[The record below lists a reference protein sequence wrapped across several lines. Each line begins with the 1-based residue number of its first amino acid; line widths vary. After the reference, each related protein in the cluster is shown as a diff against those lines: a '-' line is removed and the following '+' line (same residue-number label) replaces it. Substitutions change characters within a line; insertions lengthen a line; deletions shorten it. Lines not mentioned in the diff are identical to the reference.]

1 MTWLSFKSRCYLK
14 TNDNTNPF
22 RKQILGELN
31 VDLTNMGIAAK
42 DAAFHLA
49 TASTAQKNKAL
60 AIIADELEANSE
72 VILAANA
79 KDIELGREAG
89 LTDALLDRLLLNEER
104 LTGIAND
111 VRNVISLNDP
121 VGSEIDSKVL
131 ENGMALSRRRVPL
144 GVVGVIYEARPNV
157 TIDIAALC
165 LKTGNAS
172 ILRGGKETFF
182 SNMELVK
189 VIQSALE
196 KAELPAA
203 SVQYIEKPDRE
214 LVAQLLKLDEYVD
227 MIIPR
232 GGAGLHKMCQENST
246 IPVIIG
252 GFGISHIFIDESAD
266 LERSLNVVENS
277 KVQRPSAC
285 NALDTLLVHKAV
297 AEEFLP
303 KLVERLNGKVA
314 LVSDASAKPLVA
326 NAADVRDA
334 QEGDFDTEWLS
345 YTLGVKVVADVK
357 EAIDHM
363 RVHNASHSDAIM
375 TNSLQNSELFINS
388 VGSAAVYVNAST
400 RFTDGAQ
407 FGLGAEVAVSTQKLH
422 ARGPM
427 GLEELTS
434 YKWVGK
440 ADYLIRS

>member
-1 MTWLSFKSRCYLK
+1 M
-14 TNDNTNPF
+14 
-22 RKQILGELN
+22 
-31 VDLTNMGIAAK
+31 DLTNMGKAAK
-42 DAAFHLA
+42 DAAFELA
-49 TASTAQKNKAL
+49 TASTAQKNQAL
-60 AIIADELEANSE
+60 AIIADELEANSAA
-72 VILAANA
+72 ILAANA

-89 LTDALLDRLLLNEER
+89 LTDALLDRLQLNEER

-131 ENGMALSRRRVPL
+131 ENGMSLSRRRVPL

-189 VIQSALE
+189 VIQSALA
-196 KAELPAA
+196 KANLPAA

-214 LVAQLLKLDEYVD
+214 LVSQLLKLDDYVD

-232 GGAGLHKMCQENST
+232 GGAGLHKMCKENST

-252 GFGISHIFIDESAD
+252 GFGISHIFVDESAD
-266 LERSLNVVENS
+266 LEKSLNVVENS

-285 NALDTLLVHKAV
+285 NSLDTLLVHEKVAAKFLPMIVERMSDKVTFV
-297 AEEFLP
+297 AEP
-303 KLVERLNGKVA
+303 KAKA
-314 LVSDASAKPLVA
+314 LMAQATQI
-326 NAADVRDA
+326 RDA
-334 QEGDFDTEWLS
+334 AEGDFDTEWLS

-357 EAIDHM
+357 DAIDHM

-375 TNSLQNSELFINS
+375 TNSLINSELFINS
-388 VGSAAVYVNAST
+388 VGSAAVYVNAAT

-440 ADYLIRS
+440 ANYLARS

>member
-1 MTWLSFKSRCYLK
+1 
-14 TNDNTNPF
+14 
-22 RKQILGELN
+22 
-31 VDLTNMGIAAK
+31 MGKAAK
-42 DAAFHLA
+42 DAAFELA
-49 TASTAQKNKAL
+49 TASTSQKNQAL
-60 AIIADELEANSE
+60 AIIADELEANSAA
-72 VILAANA
+72 ILAANA

-131 ENGMALSRRRVPL
+131 ENGMSLARRRVPL

-189 VIQSALE
+189 VIQSALA
-196 KAELPAA
+196 KANLPAA

-214 LVAQLLKLDEYVD
+214 LVSQLLKLDDYVD

-232 GGAGLHKMCQENST
+232 GGAGLHKMCKENST

-252 GFGISHIFIDESAD
+252 GFGISHIFVDESAD
-266 LERSLNVVENS
+266 LEKSLNVVENS

-285 NALDTLLVHKAV
+285 NSLDTLLVHKNV
-297 AEEFLP
+297 AAEFLAL
-303 KLVERLNGKVA
+303 LVERMNEKVTFVAEPKAKA
-314 LVSDASAKPLVA
+314 LMA
-326 NAADVRDA
+326 NAQQIRDSG
-334 QEGDFDTEWLS
+334 EGDFDTEWLS
-345 YTLGVKVVADVK
+345 YTLGVKVVDDVK
-357 EAIDHM
+357 DAIDHM

-375 TNSLQNSELFINS
+375 TNSLENAELFINS
-388 VGSAAVYVNAST
+388 VGSAAVYVNAAT

-440 ADYLIRS
+440 ANYLVRS

>member
-1 MTWLSFKSRCYLK
+1 
-14 TNDNTNPF
+14 
-22 RKQILGELN
+22 
-31 VDLTNMGIAAK
+31 MGKAAK
-42 DAAFHLA
+42 DAAFELA
-49 TASTAQKNKAL
+49 TASTAKKNQAL
-60 AIIADELEANSE
+60 AIIADELEANSAA
-72 VILAANA
+72 ILAANA

-131 ENGMALSRRRVPL
+131 ENGMSLSRRRVPL

-189 VIQSALE
+189 VIQSALA
-196 KAELPAA
+196 KANLPAA

-214 LVAQLLKLDEYVD
+214 LVSQLLKLDDYVD

-232 GGAGLHKMCQENST
+232 GGAGLHKMCKENST

-252 GFGISHIFIDESAD
+252 GFGISHIFVDESAD
-266 LERSLNVVENS
+266 LEKSLNVVENS

-285 NALDTLLVHKAV
+285 NSLDTLLVHEKVAAKFLPMIVERMSDKVTFV
-297 AEEFLP
+297 AEP
-303 KLVERLNGKVA
+303 KAKA
-314 LVSDASAKPLVA
+314 LMAQATQI
-326 NAADVRDA
+326 RDA
-334 QEGDFDTEWLS
+334 AEGDFDTEWLS

-357 EAIDHM
+357 DAIEHM

-375 TNSLQNSELFINS
+375 TNSLINSELFINS
-388 VGSAAVYVNAST
+388 VGSAAVYVNAAT

-440 ADYLIRS
+440 ANYLARS

>member
-1 MTWLSFKSRCYLK
+1 MTSL
-14 TNDNTNPF
+14 
-22 RKQILGELN
+22 Q
-31 VDLTNMGIAAK
+31 NMGIAAK
-42 DAAFHLA
+42 EAAFHLS
-49 TASTAQKNKAL
+49 TASTAQKNQAL
-60 AIIADELEANSE
+60 ATIADELEINSAA
-72 VILAANA
+72 ILAANA
-79 KDIELGREAG
+79 KDIELGRNAG
-89 LTDALLDRLLLNEER
+89 LTDALLDRLMLNEER

-131 ENGMALSRRRVPL
+131 ENGMSLSRRRVPL

-196 KAELPAA
+196 KAQLPAA

-214 LVAQLLKLDEYVD
+214 LVSQLLKLDDYVD

-232 GGAGLHKMCQENST
+232 GGAGLHKMCKENST

-252 GFGISHIFIDESAD
+252 GFGISHIFVDESAD
-266 LERSLNVVENS
+266 LEKSVDVVENS
-277 KVQRPSAC
+277 KAQRPSAC
-285 NALDTLLVHKAV
+285 NSLDTLLVHESIAV
-297 AEEFLP
+297 DFLP
-303 KLVERLNGKVA
+303 MLAKRLSGKVEFVVEEKA
-314 LVSDASAKPLVA
+314 KSLLSETVKTDAELQLR
-326 NAADVRDA
+326 DVID
-334 QEGDFDTEWLS
+334 GDFDTEWLS
-345 YTLGVKVVADVK
+345 YTLGIKVVSGVK

-363 RVHNASHSDAIM
+363 RIHNASHSDAIM
-375 TNSLQNSELFINS
+375 TNSLTNAELFINS

-440 ADYLIRS
+440 ANYLVRP

>member
-1 MTWLSFKSRCYLK
+1 
-14 TNDNTNPF
+14 
-22 RKQILGELN
+22 
-31 VDLTNMGIAAK
+31 MGKAAK
-42 DAAFHLA
+42 DAAFELA
-49 TASTAQKNKAL
+49 TASTAQKNQAL
-60 AIIADELEANSE
+60 AIIADELEANSAA
-72 VILAANA
+72 ILAANA

-104 LTGIAND
+104 LTAIAND

-131 ENGMALSRRRVPL
+131 ENGMSLSRRRVPL

-189 VIQSALE
+189 VIQSALA
-196 KAELPAA
+196 KANLPAS

-214 LVAQLLKLDEYVD
+214 LVSQLLQLDDYVD

-232 GGAGLHKMCQENST
+232 GGAGLHKMCKENST

-252 GFGISHIFIDESAD
+252 GFGISHIFVDESAD
-266 LERSLNVVENS
+266 LEKSLNVVENS

-285 NALDTLLVHKAV
+285 NSLDTLLVHEKIA
-297 AEEFLP
+297 AQFLP
-303 KLVERLNGKVA
+303 MIVERMNDKVTFVTEPKAKA
-314 LVSDASAKPLVA
+314 LMAQATQI
-326 NAADVRDA
+326 RDA
-334 QEGDFDTEWLS
+334 VEGDFDTEWLS
-345 YTLGVKVVADVK
+345 YTLGVKVVSDVK
-357 EAIDHM
+357 DAIDHM

-375 TNSLQNSELFINS
+375 TNSLENSELFINS

-440 ADYLIRS
+440 ANYLARS

>member
-1 MTWLSFKSRCYLK
+1 
-14 TNDNTNPF
+14 
-22 RKQILGELN
+22 
-31 VDLTNMGIAAK
+31 MGKAAK
-42 DAAFHLA
+42 DAAFELA
-49 TASTAQKNKAL
+49 TASTAQKNQAL
-60 AIIADELEANSE
+60 AIIADELEANSAA
-72 VILAANA
+72 ILAANA

-131 ENGMALSRRRVPL
+131 ENGMSLSRRRVPL

-189 VIQSALE
+189 VIQSALA
-196 KAELPAA
+196 KANLPAA

-214 LVAQLLKLDEYVD
+214 LVSQLLKLDDYVD

-232 GGAGLHKMCQENST
+232 GGAGLHKMCKENST

-252 GFGISHIFIDESAD
+252 GFGISHIFVDESAD
-266 LERSLNVVENS
+266 LEKSLNVVENS

-285 NALDTLLVHKAV
+285 NSLDTLLVHEKVAAKLLPMIVERMSDKVTFV
-297 AEEFLP
+297 AEP
-303 KLVERLNGKVA
+303 KAKA
-314 LVSDASAKPLVA
+314 LMAQATQI
-326 NAADVRDA
+326 RDA
-334 QEGDFDTEWLS
+334 VEGDFDTEWLS

-375 TNSLQNSELFINS
+375 TNSLINSELFINS
-388 VGSAAVYVNAST
+388 VGSAAVYVNAAT

-440 ADYLIRS
+440 ANYLARS

>member
-1 MTWLSFKSRCYLK
+1 
-14 TNDNTNPF
+14 
-22 RKQILGELN
+22 
-31 VDLTNMGIAAK
+31 MGKAAK
-42 DAAFHLA
+42 DAAFELA
-49 TASTAQKNKAL
+49 TVSTAQKNQAL
-60 AIIADELEANSE
+60 AIIADELEANSAA
-72 VILAANA
+72 ILAANA

-131 ENGMALSRRRVPL
+131 ENGMSLSRRRVPL

-189 VIQSALE
+189 VIQSALA
-196 KAELPAA
+196 KANLPAA

-214 LVAQLLKLDEYVD
+214 LVSQLLKLDDYVD

-232 GGAGLHKMCQENST
+232 GGAGLHKMCKENST

-252 GFGISHIFIDESAD
+252 GFGISHIFVDESAN
-266 LERSLNVVENS
+266 LEKSLNVVENS

-285 NALDTLLVHKAV
+285 NSLDTLLVHEKVAAKFLPMIVERMSDKVTFV
-297 AEEFLP
+297 AEP
-303 KLVERLNGKVA
+303 KAKA
-314 LVSDASAKPLVA
+314 LMAQATQI
-326 NAADVRDA
+326 RDA
-334 QEGDFDTEWLS
+334 VEGDFDTEWLS

-357 EAIDHM
+357 DAIEHM

-375 TNSLQNSELFINS
+375 TNSLINSELFINS
-388 VGSAAVYVNAST
+388 VGSAAVYVNAAT

-440 ADYLIRS
+440 ANYLARS

>member
-1 MTWLSFKSRCYLK
+1 
-14 TNDNTNPF
+14 
-22 RKQILGELN
+22 
-31 VDLTNMGIAAK
+31 MGIAAK

-49 TASTAQKNKAL
+49 TTSTAQKNKAL
-60 AIIADELEANSE
+60 AIIADELEANAAT
-72 VILAANA
+72 ILEANA

-121 VGSEIDSKVL
+121 VGSEMDSKVL
-131 ENGMALSRRRVPL
+131 ENGMSLSRRRVPL

-214 LVAQLLKLDEYVD
+214 LVSQLLKLDDYVD

-232 GGAGLHKMCQENST
+232 GGAGLHKMCKENST

-252 GFGISHIFIDESAD
+252 GFGISHIFVDESAD
-266 LERSLNVVENS
+266 LEKSVDVVENS

-285 NALDTLLVHKAV
+285 NSLDTLLVHEAV
-297 AEEFLP
+297 AEAFLA
-303 KLVERLNGKVA
+303 KLTQRLAGKVT
-314 LVSDASAKPLVA
+314 LVADTSAKSLIA
-326 NAADVRDA
+326 GFEDQRDA
-334 QEGDFDTEWLS
+334 VEGDFDTEWLS
-345 YTLGVKVVADVK
+345 YTLGVKVVADVA

-375 TNSLQNSELFINS
+375 TNSLESSERFINS

-440 ADYLIRS
+440 ANYLVRG

>member
-1 MTWLSFKSRCYLK
+1 M
-14 TNDNTNPF
+14 
-22 RKQILGELN
+22 
-31 VDLTNMGIAAK
+31 DLTNMGKAAK
-42 DAAFHLA
+42 DAAFELA
-49 TASTAQKNKAL
+49 TASTAQKNQAL
-60 AIIADELEANSE
+60 AIIADELEANSAA
-72 VILAANA
+72 ILAANA
-79 KDIELGREAG
+79 KDIELGCEAG

-131 ENGMALSRRRVPL
+131 ENGMSLSRRRVPL

-189 VIQSALE
+189 VIQSALA
-196 KAELPAA
+196 KANLPAA

-214 LVAQLLKLDEYVD
+214 LVSQLLKLDDYVD

-232 GGAGLHKMCQENST
+232 GGAGLHKMCKENST

-252 GFGISHIFIDESAD
+252 GFGISHIFVDESAD
-266 LERSLNVVENS
+266 LEKSLNVVENS

-285 NALDTLLVHKAV
+285 NSLDTLLVHEKVAAKFLPMIVERMSDKVTFV
-297 AEEFLP
+297 AEP
-303 KLVERLNGKVA
+303 KAKA
-314 LVSDASAKPLVA
+314 LMAQATQI
-326 NAADVRDA
+326 RDA
-334 QEGDFDTEWLS
+334 VEGDFDTEWLS

-357 EAIDHM
+357 DAIEHM

-375 TNSLQNSELFINS
+375 TNSLINSELFINS
-388 VGSAAVYVNAST
+388 VGSAAVYVNAAT

-440 ADYLIRS
+440 ANYLARS

>member
-1 MTWLSFKSRCYLK
+1 
-14 TNDNTNPF
+14 
-22 RKQILGELN
+22 
-31 VDLTNMGIAAK
+31 MGIAAK

-60 AIIADELEANSE
+60 AIIADELEANAAT
-72 VILAANA
+72 ILEANA

-131 ENGMALSRRRVPL
+131 ENGMSLSRRRVPL

-214 LVAQLLKLDEYVD
+214 LVSQLLKLDDYVD

-232 GGAGLHKMCQENST
+232 GGAGLHKMCKENST

-252 GFGISHIFIDESAD
+252 GFGISHIFVDESAD
-266 LERSLNVVENS
+266 LEKSVDVVENS

-285 NALDTLLVHKAV
+285 NSLDTLLVHEAV
-297 AEEFLP
+297 AEAFLA
-303 KLVERLNGKVA
+303 KLTQRLAGKVT
-314 LVSDASAKPLVA
+314 LVADTSAKSLIA
-326 NAADVRDA
+326 GFEDQRDA
-334 QEGDFDTEWLS
+334 VEGDFDTEWLS
-345 YTLGVKVVADVK
+345 YTLGVKVVADVA

-375 TNSLQNSELFINS
+375 TNSLESSERFINS

-440 ADYLIRS
+440 ANYLVRG

>member
-1 MTWLSFKSRCYLK
+1 
-14 TNDNTNPF
+14 
-22 RKQILGELN
+22 
-31 VDLTNMGIAAK
+31 MGKAAK
-42 DAAFHLA
+42 DAAFELA
-49 TASTAQKNKAL
+49 TASTAQKNQAL
-60 AIIADELEANSE
+60 AIIADELEANSAA
-72 VILAANA
+72 ILAANA

-131 ENGMALSRRRVPL
+131 ENGMSLSRRRVPL

-189 VIQSALE
+189 VIQSALA
-196 KAELPAA
+196 KANLPAA

-214 LVAQLLKLDEYVD
+214 LVSQLLKLDDYVD

-232 GGAGLHKMCQENST
+232 GGAGLHKMCKENST

-252 GFGISHIFIDESAD
+252 GFGISHIFVDESAD
-266 LERSLNVVENS
+266 LEKSLNVVENS

-285 NALDTLLVHKAV
+285 NSLDTLLVHEKVAAKFLPMIVERMNDKVTFV
-297 AEEFLP
+297 AEP
-303 KLVERLNGKVA
+303 KAKA
-314 LVSDASAKPLVA
+314 LMAQATQI
-326 NAADVRDA
+326 RDA
-334 QEGDFDTEWLS
+334 AEDDFDTEWLS

-375 TNSLQNSELFINS
+375 TNSLINSELFINS
-388 VGSAAVYVNAST
+388 VGSAAVYVNAAT

-440 ADYLIRS
+440 ANYLARS

>member
-1 MTWLSFKSRCYLK
+1 M
-14 TNDNTNPF
+14 
-22 RKQILGELN
+22 
-31 VDLTNMGIAAK
+31 DLTNMGIAAK

>member
-1 MTWLSFKSRCYLK
+1 M
-14 TNDNTNPF
+14 
-22 RKQILGELN
+22 
-31 VDLTNMGIAAK
+31 DLTNMGKAAK
-42 DAAFHLA
+42 DAAFELA
-49 TASTAQKNKAL
+49 TASTAQKNQAL
-60 AIIADELEANSE
+60 AIIADELEANSAA
-72 VILAANA
+72 ILAANA

-131 ENGMALSRRRVPL
+131 ENGMSLSRRRVPL

-189 VIQSALE
+189 VIQSALA
-196 KAELPAA
+196 KANLPAA

-214 LVAQLLKLDEYVD
+214 LVSQLLKLDDYVD

-232 GGAGLHKMCQENST
+232 GGAGLHKMCKENST

-252 GFGISHIFIDESAD
+252 GFGISHIFVDESAD
-266 LERSLNVVENS
+266 LEKSLNVVENS

-285 NALDTLLVHKAV
+285 NSLDTLLVHEKVAAKFLPMIVERMSDKVTFV
-297 AEEFLP
+297 AEP
-303 KLVERLNGKVA
+303 KAKA
-314 LVSDASAKPLVA
+314 LMALATQI
-326 NAADVRDA
+326 RDA
-334 QEGDFDTEWLS
+334 VEGDFDTEWLS

-357 EAIDHM
+357 DAIDHM

-375 TNSLQNSELFINS
+375 TNSLINSELFINS
-388 VGSAAVYVNAST
+388 VGSAAVYVNAAT

-440 ADYLIRS
+440 ANYLARS

>member
-1 MTWLSFKSRCYLK
+1 M
-14 TNDNTNPF
+14 
-22 RKQILGELN
+22 
-31 VDLTNMGIAAK
+31 DLTNMGKAAK
-42 DAAFHLA
+42 DAAFELA
-49 TASTAQKNKAL
+49 TASTAQKNQAL
-60 AIIADELEANSE
+60 AIIADELEANSD

-131 ENGMALSRRRVPL
+131 ENGMSLSRRRVPL

-189 VIQSALE
+189 VIQSALA
-196 KAELPAA
+196 KANLPAA
-203 SVQYIEKPDRE
+203 SVQYIEKPDRD
-214 LVAQLLKLDEYVD
+214 LVSQLLKLDDYVD

-232 GGAGLHKMCQENST
+232 GGAGLHKMCKENST

-252 GFGISHIFIDESAD
+252 GFGISHIFVDESAD
-266 LERSLNVVENS
+266 LEKSLNVVENS

-285 NALDTLLVHKAV
+285 NSLDTLLVHEKVAAKFLPMIVERMSDKVTFV
-297 AEEFLP
+297 AEP
-303 KLVERLNGKVA
+303 KAKA
-314 LVSDASAKPLVA
+314 LMAQATQI
-326 NAADVRDA
+326 RDA
-334 QEGDFDTEWLS
+334 VEGDFDTEWLS

-357 EAIDHM
+357 DAIDHM

-375 TNSLQNSELFINS
+375 TNSLINSELFINS
-388 VGSAAVYVNAST
+388 VGSAAVYVNAAT

-440 ADYLIRS
+440 ANYLARS

>member
-1 MTWLSFKSRCYLK
+1 
-14 TNDNTNPF
+14 
-22 RKQILGELN
+22 
-31 VDLTNMGIAAK
+31 MGKAAK
-42 DAAFHLA
+42 DAAFELA
-49 TASTAQKNKAL
+49 TASTAQKNQAL
-60 AIIADELEANSE
+60 AIIADELEANAAT
-72 VILAANA
+72 ILAANA

-131 ENGMALSRRRVPL
+131 ENGMSLSRRRMPL

-189 VIQSALE
+189 VIQSALA
-196 KAELPAA
+196 KANLPAA

-214 LVAQLLKLDEYVD
+214 LVSQLLKLDDYVD

-232 GGAGLHKMCQENST
+232 GGAGLHKMCKENST

-252 GFGISHIFIDESAD
+252 GFGISHIFVDESAE
-266 LERSLNVVENS
+266 LEKSLNVVENS

-285 NALDTLLVHKAV
+285 NSLDTLLVHENIAAQFLPMIVERMNENVTFVAEPKAKAV
-297 AEEFLP
+297 MAQ
-303 KLVERLNGKVA
+303 
-314 LVSDASAKPLVA
+314 AKQI
-326 NAADVRDA
+326 RDA
-334 QEGDFDTEWLS
+334 GEGDFDTEWLS

-388 VGSAAVYVNAST
+388 VGSAAVYVNAAT

-440 ADYLIRS
+440 ANYLARS

>member
-1 MTWLSFKSRCYLK
+1 M
-14 TNDNTNPF
+14 
-22 RKQILGELN
+22 
-31 VDLTNMGIAAK
+31 DLTNMGIAAK

-60 AIIADELEANSE
+60 AIIADELEANAAT
-72 VILAANA
+72 ILEANA

-131 ENGMALSRRRVPL
+131 ENGMSLSRRRVPL

-214 LVAQLLKLDEYVD
+214 LVSQLLKLDDYVD

-232 GGAGLHKMCQENST
+232 GGAGLHKMCKENST

-252 GFGISHIFIDESAD
+252 GFGISHIFVDESAD
-266 LERSLNVVENS
+266 LEKSVDVVENS

-285 NALDTLLVHKAV
+285 NSLDTLLVHEAV
-297 AEEFLP
+297 AEAFLA
-303 KLVERLNGKVA
+303 KLTQRLAGKVT
-314 LVSDASAKPLVA
+314 LVA
-326 NAADVRDA
+326 DARAKSLLTGFEDQRDA
-334 QEGDFDTEWLS
+334 VEGDFDTEWLS
-345 YTLGVKVVADVK
+345 YTLGVKVVADVA

-375 TNSLQNSELFINS
+375 TNSLESSERFINS

-440 ADYLIRS
+440 ANYLVRG

>member
-1 MTWLSFKSRCYLK
+1 M
-14 TNDNTNPF
+14 
-22 RKQILGELN
+22 
-31 VDLTNMGIAAK
+31 DLTNMGIAAK

-60 AIIADELEANSE
+60 AIIADELEANAAT
-72 VILAANA
+72 ILEANA

-131 ENGMALSRRRVPL
+131 ENGMSLSRRRVPL

-214 LVAQLLKLDEYVD
+214 LVSQLLKLDDYVD

-232 GGAGLHKMCQENST
+232 GGAGLHKMCKENST

-252 GFGISHIFIDESAD
+252 GFGISHIFVDESAD
-266 LERSLNVVENS
+266 LEKSVDVVENS

-285 NALDTLLVHKAV
+285 NSLDSLLVHEAV
-297 AEEFLP
+297 AEAFLT
-303 KLVERLNGKVA
+303 KLKQRLAGKVT
-314 LVSDASAKPLVA
+314 LVADASAKSLLTGFE
-326 NAADVRDA
+326 DQRDA
-334 QEGDFDTEWLS
+334 VEGDFDTEWLS
-345 YTLGVKVVADVK
+345 FTLGVKVVADVA

-375 TNSLQNSELFINS
+375 TNSLESSERFINS

-440 ADYLIRS
+440 ANYLVRG

>member
-1 MTWLSFKSRCYLK
+1 
-14 TNDNTNPF
+14 
-22 RKQILGELN
+22 
-31 VDLTNMGIAAK
+31 MGKAAK
-42 DAAFHLA
+42 DAAFELA
-49 TASTAQKNKAL
+49 TASTAQKNQAL
-60 AIIADELEANSE
+60 AIIADELEANSAA
-72 VILAANA
+72 ILAANA

-131 ENGMALSRRRVPL
+131 ENGMSLSRRRVPL

-189 VIQSALE
+189 VIQSALA
-196 KAELPAA
+196 KANLPAA

-214 LVAQLLKLDEYVD
+214 LVSQLLKLDDYVD

-232 GGAGLHKMCQENST
+232 GGAGLHKMCKENST

-252 GFGISHIFIDESAD
+252 GFGISHIFVDESAD
-266 LERSLNVVENS
+266 LEKSLNVVENS

-285 NALDTLLVHKAV
+285 NSLDTLLVHEKVAAKFLPMIVERMNDKVTFV
-297 AEEFLP
+297 AEP
-303 KLVERLNGKVA
+303 KAKA
-314 LVSDASAKPLVA
+314 LMTQATQ
-326 NAADVRDA
+326 VRDA
-334 QEGDFDTEWLS
+334 AEGDFDTEWLS

-357 EAIDHM
+357 DAIDHM

-375 TNSLQNSELFINS
+375 TNSLINSELFINS
-388 VGSAAVYVNAST
+388 VGSAAVYVNAAT

-440 ADYLIRS
+440 ANYLARS

>member
-1 MTWLSFKSRCYLK
+1 M
-14 TNDNTNPF
+14 
-22 RKQILGELN
+22 
-31 VDLTNMGIAAK
+31 DLTNMGIAAK

-60 AIIADELEANSE
+60 AIIADELEANA
-72 VILAANA
+72 VDILEANA

-121 VGSEIDSKVL
+121 VGSEMDSKVL
-131 ENGMALSRRRVPL
+131 ENGMSLSRRRVPL

-214 LVAQLLKLDEYVD
+214 LVSQLLKLDDYVD

-232 GGAGLHKMCQENST
+232 GGAGLHKMCKENST

-252 GFGISHIFIDESAD
+252 GFGISHIFVDESAD
-266 LERSLNVVENS
+266 LEKSVDVVENS

-285 NALDTLLVHKAV
+285 NSLDTLLVHEAV
-297 AEEFLP
+297 AEAFLA
-303 KLVERLNGKVA
+303 KLKQRLAGKVT
-314 LVSDASAKPLVA
+314 LVA
-326 NAADVRDA
+326 DTSSKSLLAGFEDQRDA
-334 QEGDFDTEWLS
+334 IEGDFDTEWLS
-345 YTLGVKVVADVK
+345 YTLGVKVVADVA

-375 TNSLQNSELFINS
+375 TNSLESSERFINS

-440 ADYLIRS
+440 ANYLIRG

>member
-1 MTWLSFKSRCYLK
+1 
-14 TNDNTNPF
+14 
-22 RKQILGELN
+22 
-31 VDLTNMGIAAK
+31 MGKVAK
-42 DAAFHLA
+42 DAAFELA
-49 TASTAQKNKAL
+49 TASTAQKNQAL
-60 AIIADELEANSE
+60 AIIADELEANSAA
-72 VILAANA
+72 ILAANA

-131 ENGMALSRRRVPL
+131 ENGMSLSRRRVPL

-189 VIQSALE
+189 VIQSALA
-196 KAELPAA
+196 KANLPAA

-214 LVAQLLKLDEYVD
+214 LVSQLLKLDDYVD

-232 GGAGLHKMCQENST
+232 GGAGLHKMCKENST

-252 GFGISHIFIDESAD
+252 GFGISHIFVDESAD
-266 LERSLNVVENS
+266 LEKSLNVVENS

-285 NALDTLLVHKAV
+285 NSLDTLLVHEKVAAKFLPMIVERMNDKVTFV
-297 AEEFLP
+297 AEP
-303 KLVERLNGKVA
+303 KAKA
-314 LVSDASAKPLVA
+314 LMTQATQI
-326 NAADVRDA
+326 RDA
-334 QEGDFDTEWLS
+334 AEGDFDTEWLS

-357 EAIDHM
+357 DAIDHM

-375 TNSLQNSELFINS
+375 TNSLINSELFINS
-388 VGSAAVYVNAST
+388 VGSAAVYVNAAT

-440 ADYLIRS
+440 ANYLARS

>member
-1 MTWLSFKSRCYLK
+1 M
-14 TNDNTNPF
+14 
-22 RKQILGELN
+22 
-31 VDLTNMGIAAK
+31 DLTNMGKAAK
-42 DAAFHLA
+42 DAAFELA
-49 TASTAQKNKAL
+49 TASTAQKNQAL
-60 AIIADELEANSE
+60 AIIADELEANSAA
-72 VILAANA
+72 ILAANA

-131 ENGMALSRRRVPL
+131 ENGMSLSRRRVPL

-189 VIQSALE
+189 VIQSALA
-196 KAELPAA
+196 KASLPAA

-214 LVAQLLKLDEYVD
+214 LVSQLLKLDDYVD

-232 GGAGLHKMCQENST
+232 GGAGLHKMCKENST

-252 GFGISHIFIDESAD
+252 GFGISHIFVDESAD
-266 LERSLNVVENS
+266 LEKSLNVVENS

-285 NALDTLLVHKAV
+285 NSLDTLLVHEKVAAKFLPMIVERMSDKVTFV
-297 AEEFLP
+297 AEP
-303 KLVERLNGKVA
+303 KAKA
-314 LVSDASAKPLVA
+314 LMAQATQI
-326 NAADVRDA
+326 RDA
-334 QEGDFDTEWLS
+334 VEGDFDTEWLS

-375 TNSLQNSELFINS
+375 TNSLINSELFINS
-388 VGSAAVYVNAST
+388 VGSAAVYVNAAT

-440 ADYLIRS
+440 ANYLARS

>member
-1 MTWLSFKSRCYLK
+1 M
-14 TNDNTNPF
+14 
-22 RKQILGELN
+22 
-31 VDLTNMGIAAK
+31 DLMNMGKAAK
-42 DAAFHLA
+42 DAAFELA
-49 TASTAQKNKAL
+49 TASTAQKNQAL
-60 AIIADELEANSE
+60 AIIADELEANSAA
-72 VILAANA
+72 ILAANA

-131 ENGMALSRRRVPL
+131 ENGMSLSRRRVPL

-189 VIQSALE
+189 VIQSALA
-196 KAELPAA
+196 KANLPAA

-214 LVAQLLKLDEYVD
+214 LVSQLLKLDDYVD

-232 GGAGLHKMCQENST
+232 GGAGLHKMCKENST

-252 GFGISHIFIDESAD
+252 GFGISHIFVDESAD
-266 LERSLNVVENS
+266 LEKSLNVVENS

-285 NALDTLLVHKAV
+285 NSLDTLLVHEKVAAKFLPMIVERMSDKVTFV
-297 AEEFLP
+297 AEP
-303 KLVERLNGKVA
+303 KAKA
-314 LVSDASAKPLVA
+314 LMAQATQI
-326 NAADVRDA
+326 RDA
-334 QEGDFDTEWLS
+334 AEGDFDTEWLS

-375 TNSLQNSELFINS
+375 TNSLINSELFINS
-388 VGSAAVYVNAST
+388 VGSAAVYVNAAT

-440 ADYLIRS
+440 GNYLARS

>member
-1 MTWLSFKSRCYLK
+1 M
-14 TNDNTNPF
+14 
-22 RKQILGELN
+22 
-31 VDLTNMGIAAK
+31 DLTNMGKAAK
-42 DAAFHLA
+42 DAAFELA
-49 TASTAQKNKAL
+49 TASTAQKNQAL
-60 AIIADELEANSE
+60 AIIADELEANAAT
-72 VILAANA
+72 ILAANA

-131 ENGMALSRRRVPL
+131 ENGMSLSRRRVPL

-189 VIQSALE
+189 VIQSALA
-196 KAELPAA
+196 KANLPAA

-214 LVAQLLKLDEYVD
+214 LVSQLLKLDDYVD

-232 GGAGLHKMCQENST
+232 GGAGLHKMCKENST

-252 GFGISHIFIDESAD
+252 GFGISHIFVDESAELD
-266 LERSLNVVENS
+266 KSLNVVENS

-285 NALDTLLVHKAV
+285 NSLDTLLVHKNIAAQFLPMIVERMNENVTFV
-297 AEEFLP
+297 AEP
-303 KLVERLNGKVA
+303 KAKA
-314 LVSDASAKPLVA
+314 LMAQAKQI
-326 NAADVRDA
+326 RDA
-334 QEGDFDTEWLS
+334 GEGDFDTEWLS

-388 VGSAAVYVNAST
+388 VGSAAVYVNAAT

-440 ADYLIRS
+440 ANYLARS